1 MRVKNQG
8 CKRVP
13 VSKGTTILYG
23 KPFAY
28 VLKSAMRDERCD
40 HCLQSGKVLK
50 CSACQYVYYCNR
62 SCQKESWPIHK
73 AECLNL
79 KKILPKIIPDA
90 ARLMARIIL
99 KLNRGGVDEVGY
111 YTETNFRKF
120 KDLMSHYSDLKK
132 DAKRLEHFTTLCAV
146 LCEFLGG
153 EIMPNIAELMGIY
166 GRMCTNCFNIL
177 DLNMNT
183 IGAGIYLG
191 ASIIDHSCK
200 PNAIA
205 VFEGTTIIIRT
216 IMDLPSLDWSQIRI
230 SYIDLLNSNKDRRE
244 ELNNS
249 YYFWCDCERC
259 KQVEP
264 MAEAAAC
271 PNLSCDSPCLIE
283 ADNCK
288 KCGTKISEEFKNT
301 FREVTDFTIHHLE
314 EMKTMAYLDVSKICL
329 KKQKNVLHKFNIQ
342 YIRTLET
349 AHIAAVNLECW
360 EDAELYGKELIPGY
374 LLYYGEIHPLTGL
387 LYLTT
392 GKIQLHLEKPE
403 EALKV
408 LEIASEV
415 LMITHGDKHS
425 LVREELKPLLYQANM
440 ESNKNINGI

>member
-1 MRVKNQG
+1 MSAFKMNDDIS
-8 CKRVP
+8 KR
-13 VSKGTTILYG
+13 GTIIFTS
-23 KPFAY
+23 KPFAF
-28 VLKSAMRDERCD
+28 VLNSKHRTNRCDNCLKS
-40 HCLQSGKVLK
+40 GKLLK

-62 SCQKESWPIHK
+62 NCQRESWSIHK
-73 AECLNL
+73 LECANL
-79 KKILPKIIPDA
+79 KKISPKIMPDA

-99 KLNRGGVDEVGY
+99 KLNRGGADQVGY
-111 YTETNFRKF
+111 YTEKNFRKF

-146 LCEFLGG
+146 LFEFLEG
-153 EIMPNIAELMGIY
+153 ETMPNIAELMGIY
-166 GRMCTNCFNIL
+166 GRICTNCFNIL

-191 ASIIDHSCK
+191 ASVIDHSCK
-200 PNAIA
+200 PNAVA

-216 IMDLPSLDWSQIRI
+216 IVDLPSLDWSQIKI

-244 ELNNS
+244 ELYNS

-271 PNLSCDSPCLIE
+271 SNLSCDSPCLIE

-288 KCGTKISEEFKNT
+288 TCGTKISEEFKNT
-301 FREVTDFTIHHLE
+301 FREVTNFTIHHLE
-314 EMKTMAYLDVSKICL
+314 EMKAMAYLDVSKICL
-329 KKQKNVLHKFNIQ
+329 KKQKNILHRFNIQ
-342 YIRTLET
+342 HIRTLEA
-349 AHIAAVNLECW
+349 AHIAAMNLKYW

-374 LLYYGEIHPLTGL
+374 LLYYGEIHPLIGL
-387 LYLTT
+387 LYLMT
-392 GKIQLHLEKPE
+392 GKIQLHLNKPK

-408 LEIASEV
+408 LEKASEV

-425 LVREELKPLLYQANM
+425 LMREELKPLLYQAIM
-440 ESNKNINGI
+440 ESNENINGVQ